1 MKAVPAILVSSAMV
15 VLFACSKDKF
25 ETKPRIEIKDLSSR
39 DITLGGELV
48 VRLNYFD
55 KEGDLGQA
63 PFTAIRVRTNSIKL
77 PPAQE
82 KADTFRYSLPE
93 FPDKD
98 NGEIT
103 FRLSYDFLRESISPL
118 INDSLIFRFAVT
130 DRAGNHSDTIDTE
143 PIIIRQPQ

>member
-1 MKAVPAILVSSAMV
+1 MV

-25 ETKPRIEIKDLSSR
+25 ETKPRLEIKDYNTR
-39 DITLGGELV
+39 DITIGGELV
-48 VRLNYFD
+48 IRLNYFD

-63 PFTAIRVRTNSIKL
+63 PFTAIRVRTNALSL

-82 KADTFRYSLPE
+82 KADTFRYALPE

-98 NGEIT
+98 NGELT

-118 INDSLIFRFAVT
+118 INDSLILRFAVV
-130 DRAGNHSDTIDTE
+130 DRGGNASDTIDSE
-143 PIIIRQPQ
+143 PIVVRQQ

>member
-1 MKAVPAILVSSAMV
+1 MKAVPAILVSSAIV

-25 ETKPRIEIKDLSSR
+25 ETKPRLEIKDYNTR
-39 DITLGGELV
+39 DITIGGELV
-48 VRLNYFD
+48 IRLNYFD

-63 PFTAIRVRTNSIKL
+63 PFTAIRVRTNALAL

-82 KADTFRYSLPE
+82 KADTFRYALPE

-103 FRLSYDFLRESISPL
+103 FRLPYDFLRESISPL
-118 INDSLIFRFAVT
+118 INDSLIFRFAVV
-130 DRAGNHSDTIDTE
+130 DKAGNTSDTISTE
-143 PIIIRQPQ
+143 PIIVRQQ